1 MIYTAPSAAPLNVTS
16 HTLSSTSIQVMWG
29 EVPAVERN
37 GIITHY
43 EVEYSHTAYGD
54 SDISSQ
60 TQESEDM
67 VLVLVGLH
75 EYTEYYIRVRAYTVE
90 GPGPYS
96 NQTASLTLQ
105 ERKK

>member
-1 MIYTAPSAAPLNVTS
+1 
-16 HTLSSTSIQVMWG
+16 MWD

-43 EVEYSHTAYGD
+43 EVEYNHTAYSD

-60 TQESEDM
+60 TQETEDM
-67 VLVLVGLH
+67 VLVLVSLH
-75 EYTEYYIRVRAYTVE
+75 EYTEYYIRVRAYTIG

-96 NQTASLTLQ
+96 YQTASLTLQ